1 MKRIIALILSAAVL
15 LCGTVFAANTE
26 ERTDSYYSEAAKVV
40 AALEIAE
47 GTDNGNGSVTRI
59 EVLKAV
65 VNIMTKNAEYSVP
78 GSNLPFIDVPSGEN
92 WSVSYALATGLITAD
107 GVYFRPSD
115 AADYSFA
122 ETLMIKA
129 MTLYTYPDINSSQK
143 AELIKKLHLSG
154 GSLTK
159 ADFCVMLYNML
170 CADNMKM
177 MYGVY
182 DIMTAKAF
190 AVANDTESY
199 DGNVCKKGYI
209 RLETSKSK
217 KELNL
222 LYDGDSSE
230 FLGRMVKVFYNTDDR
245 AVLMIESYDDI
256 IAEIDNSTF
265 LYYDSSSRELKWEKG
280 RQGSLWSESVKE
292 GKAVLPKDMDIVFND
307 RFTTKHDTV
316 YGILESSD
324 EYNIDGITL
333 FDRDGDGKADLM
345 KVSAYRTE
353 VVSAVDAARMIIKG
367 KNSESIIDYKKEQPE
382 PELKITDKNGNSV
395 KLADIKKNS
404 VLSIF
409 SRIDSA
415 RGETETIRI
424 IVSTD
429 AVSGN
434 VSDKRRTADG
444 YAVGITGTRYMLA
457 KGAEKPA
464 DSIKIGKNYTVY
476 IDHNGRIAGFEM
488 KGGTGTN
495 IGAVVNLGTEGGLD
509 TTLIFKIYSADGEM
523 LTVNASKG
531 LKIDGNK
538 IRFENGTI
546 PVYTDGSGTKAYV
559 KEALFGN
566 VVKYTLNTEGELSA
580 IELPKKNAGDGEFG
594 YTAGI
599 NDVTDIM
606 KNASRYKLIYK
617 TSGKYFFPGW
627 SSNHA
632 MNFVGIDSSTR
643 ILKIPSNGISE
654 NREEYFQTG
663 KISEFSNDKSY
674 AIIGFNANGGSKT
687 VADVV
692 AVVTDVSVD
701 FTNAPYYV
709 VKDICGAVNKS
720 DSVGYELTLI
730 NKNGTESK
738 ITTAE
743 TVFPEFDSDKR
754 VYTGEN
760 VEIEKGDIIR
770 YSVNSYG
777 DANAFTLD
785 YDCSTGTAK
794 ELNADSFYASTRLT
808 FGSVYKADGSVFA
821 YAPGKTVTDDTE
833 VWLGSATRVITVEV
847 KPRDIVEV
855 TSGTP
860 GAMIG
865 YTDDKER
872 YSYVV
877 YATQNGECN
886 IVVEYR
892 R

>member
-1 MKRIIALILSAAVL
+1 
-15 LCGTVFAANTE
+15 
-26 ERTDSYYSEAAKVV
+26 
-40 AALEIAE
+40 
-47 GTDNGNGSVTRI
+47 
-59 EVLKAV
+59 
-65 VNIMTKNAEYSVP
+65 
-78 GSNLPFIDVPSGEN
+78 
-92 WSVSYALATGLITAD
+92 
-107 GVYFRPSD
+107 
-115 AADYSFA
+115 
-122 ETLMIKA
+122 
-129 MTLYTYPDINSSQK
+129 
-143 AELIKKLHLSG
+143 
-154 GSLTK
+154 
-159 ADFCVMLYNML
+159 
-170 CADNMKM
+170 
-177 MYGVY
+177 
-182 DIMTAKAF
+182 
-190 AVANDTESY
+190 
-199 DGNVCKKGYI
+199 
-209 RLETSKSK
+209 
-217 KELNL
+217 
-222 LYDGDSSE
+222 
-230 FLGRMVKVFYNTDDR
+230 
-245 AVLMIESYDDI
+245 
-256 IAEIDNSTF
+256 
-265 LYYDSSSRELKWEKG
+265 
-280 RQGSLWSESVKE
+280 
-292 GKAVLPKDMDIVFND
+292 
-307 RFTTKHDTV
+307 
-316 YGILESSD
+316 
-324 EYNIDGITL
+324 
-333 FDRDGDGKADLM
+333 
-345 KVSAYRTE
+345 
-353 VVSAVDAARMIIKG
+353 
-367 KNSESIIDYKKEQPE
+367 
-382 PELKITDKNGNSV
+382 
-395 KLADIKKNS
+395 
-404 VLSIF
+404 
-409 SRIDSA
+409 
-415 RGETETIRI
+415 
-424 IVSTD
+424 
-429 AVSGN
+429 
-434 VSDKRRTADG
+434 
-444 YAVGITGTRYMLA
+444 
-457 KGAEKPA
+457 
-464 DSIKIGKNYTVY
+464 
-476 IDHNGRIAGFEM
+476 
-488 KGGTGTN
+488 
-495 IGAVVNLGTEGGLD
+495 
-509 TTLIFKIYSADGEM
+509 
-523 LTVNASKG
+523 
-531 LKIDGNK
+531 
-538 IRFENGTI
+538 
-546 PVYTDGSGTKAYV
+546 
-559 KEALFGN
+559 
-566 VVKYTLNTEGELSA
+566 
-580 IELPKKNAGDGEFG
+580 
-594 YTAGI
+594 
-599 NDVTDIM
+599 M

-743 TVFPEFDSDKR
+743 TVFPEFDSEKR
-754 VYTGEN
+754 AYTGEN